1 MNGLATGSELPT
13 NPHPTSLH
21 EATFSHKCEKDSPRP
36 SKPKLR
42 PPIASSASA
51 ITRAEFWSRGGRGG
65 RGQEFFMGGEGGL
78 NKRER
83 PAHVAI
89 RRGIADENIGHAKT
103 PTDALLYAFMRRGR
117 EFMREN
123 ARELSRRFWW

>member
-1 MNGLATGSELPT
+1 MKGLATGLELPT

-21 EATFSHKCEKDSPRP
+21 EAAFSRKCEKDSPRP

-42 PPIASSASA
+42 PPSASSASA
-51 ITRAEFWSRGGRGG
+51 VTRAEFWSRGG

-78 NKRER
+78 NKRGR
-83 PAHVAI
+83 PARVAI
-89 RRGIADENIGHAKT
+89 RRGIADENIVHAKT
-103 PTDALLYAFMRRGR
+103 PPDALLCACMRPGR

-123 ARELSRRFWW
+123 ARELGRRFS